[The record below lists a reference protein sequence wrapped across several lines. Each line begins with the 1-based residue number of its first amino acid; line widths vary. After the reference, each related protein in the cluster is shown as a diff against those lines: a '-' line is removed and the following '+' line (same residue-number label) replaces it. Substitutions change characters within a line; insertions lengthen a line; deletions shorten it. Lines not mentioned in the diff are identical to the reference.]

1 MLTARPQT
9 ALPDNQRLWL
19 ALLAAVGLHLL
30 VLLGINFVLPEPPPR
45 QPVFSLQLAL
55 TERTG
60 GEPGDALAGARQ
72 PLPTGLPLPPAEPA
86 TESGTETSSQFA
98 LVSSRR
104 GDWSAGTQAR
114 ESSAAPSGQPTPGIR
129 LDGLIALGERSA
141 LLPESFSRRHS
152 DSRERHRRDNPRATV
167 VGQYA
172 ERWRL
177 RVQQIGTANF
187 PEVARRRGLTGRLT
201 LEVGVRADGSLHSVR
216 LLSSS
221 GHPELDTAA
230 RRIVMLAA
238 PYEPFP
244 DELRRQYDILH
255 IVRTWEFDQGNRLRS
270 RH

>member
-1 MLTARPQT
+1 MLTARPRT
-9 ALPDNQRLWL
+9 SPPDNQRLVW
-19 ALLAAVGLHLL
+19 ALLAAFGLHMA

-55 TERTG
+55 TERAG

-72 PLPTGLPLPPAEPA
+72 SLPPGLPQTESAS
-86 TESGTETSSQFA
+86 ESGTEAASQFA
-98 LVSSRR
+98 IISSRR
-104 GDWSAGTQAR
+104 GDWSSARQDR
-114 ESSAAPSGQPTPGIR
+114 ESSAAPSGQPTPGVSP
-129 LDGLIALGERSA
+129 DGLIALGERSA

-152 DSRERHRRDNPRATV
+152 NSRERHRRDDPRATA

-201 LEVGVRADGSLHSVR
+201 LEAGVRADGSLHSVR

>member
-1 MLTARPQT
+1 MVYPQTGPADTRQLWWALLTA
-9 ALPDNQRLWL
+9 L
-19 ALLAAVGLHLL
+19 GLHLL
-30 VLLGINFVLPEPPPR
+30 VLLGVNFVLPEPPPR

-55 TERTG
+55 TERAG
-60 GEPGDALAGARQ
+60 GDPGDALAGARQ
-72 PLPTGLPLPPAEPA
+72 PLPPGLPLPRTTPAVDVGAEP
-86 TESGTETSSQFA
+86 GSQFVA
-98 LVSSRR
+98 IDSRR
-104 GDWSAGTQAR
+104 GDWSTRSEPQR
-114 ESSAAPSGQPTPGIR
+114 QSAPPSATTVPGMTP
-129 LDGLIALGERSA
+129 DGLIALGERSA

-152 DSRERHRRDNPRATV
+152 DSRDRHRRDEARATP

-177 RVQQIGTANF
+177 RVQRIGTENF
-187 PEVARRRGLTGRLT
+187 PEVARRLGLTGRLT
-201 LEVGVRADGSLHSVR
+201 LEVGIRADGGLHSVR

-230 RRIVMLAA
+230 RRIVMLSA

-270 RH
+270 RN

>member
-1 MLTARPQT
+1 MLMARPRS
-9 ALPDNQRLWL
+9 AAPDDQRMVW
-19 ALLAAVGLHLL
+19 ALLVAGGLHLV
-30 VLLGINFVLPEPPPR
+30 VLLGINFTLPEPPPR

-55 TERTG
+55 TERAG

-72 PLPTGLPLPPAEPA
+72 PLPPGLPQPQGQPDR
-86 TESGTETSSQFA
+86 TSGSAAASQFA
-98 LVSSRR
+98 VISSRR
-104 GDWSAGTQAR
+104 GDWATAPRAR
-114 ESSAAPSGQPTPGIR
+114 ESAAAPVGQPTPGISP
-129 LDGLIALGERSA
+129 DGLIALGERSA
-141 LLPESFSRRHS
+141 LLPESLTRRHS
-152 DSRERHRRDNPRATV
+152 DSRDRDQHAEPRSTA

-187 PEVARRRGLTGRLT
+187 PEAARRLGLTGRLT

>member
-1 MLTARPQT
+1 MLTARPRT
-9 ALPDNQRLWL
+9 AAPDNQRLVW
-19 ALLAAVGLHLL
+19 ALLAAFGLHLA

-45 QPVFSLQLAL
+45 QPVFSLQLAP
-55 TERTG
+55 TERAG
-60 GEPGDALAGARQ
+60 GEPGDALAGARR
-72 PLPTGLPLPPAEPA
+72 PLPPGLPQPQTESAR
-86 TESGTETSSQFA
+86 ESGTEAASQFA
-98 LVSSRR
+98 IISSRR
-104 GDWSAGTQAR
+104 GEWSTGPQAR
-114 ESSAAPSGQPTPGIR
+114 ESTAAAPGQPTPGVTP
-129 LDGLIALGERSA
+129 DGLIALGERSA

-152 DSRERHRRDNPRATV
+152 DSRKRHRRDDPRATS